1 MLDLLQMQGETPFEK
16 AAALRV
22 LGDQRLMTGIATLRL
37 VELLEEA
44 DIMIDMYK
52 NAAGIYHCFPTETNR
67 QVMEDTL
74 EMATEALKDKKSAE
88 AALEEVAKMA
98 VTLGYQE

>member
-1 MLDLLQMQGETPFEK
+1 MYDLQSQGTTPFEK
-16 AAALRV
+16 AEAQRSR
-22 LGDQRLMTGIATLRL
+22 GDKRLMTGMATNRL

-44 DIMIDMYK
+44 DIMINMYQ
-52 NAAGIYHCFPTETNR
+52 NAASIYHSFPTETNR

-74 EMATEALKDKKSAE
+74 ELATEALKDKKSAE

-98 VTLGYQE
+98 EALGFQE

>member
-1 MLDLLQMQGETPFEK
+1 MFDSHTQGTTPFEK
-16 AAALRV
+16 AEAQRSR
-22 LGDQRLMTGIATLRL
+22 GDKRLITGIATNRL
-37 VELLEEA
+37 IKLLEEA

-52 NAAGIYHCFPTETNR
+52 NAAGIYHSFPTETNR

-74 EMATEALKDKKSAE
+74 ELATEALKDKKSAE

-98 VTLGYQE
+98 EQLGFQE